1 MSGESIYSLI
11 PEPFQPDPKQ
21 PMYRSKFPGA
31 VAGMKKPAATMG
43 IPHTV
48 VDTGNF
54 LKKGTAAE
62 HAVSAP
68 QAVGVQKR
76 DTSHAKPAVPRRDE
90 KPVMGLIS
98 QKNYITANAV
108 DNILAVPRKQ
118 GRQELNYLQKQDYG
132 KVPAYLSRVKD
143 QIKDEYGMIEEMQQR
158 NQPADQESIDVLTE
172 GDRERLLAGL
182 KANWEAV
189 NKEYQT
195 LSFTLDTPAKKKRKE
210 DYEAQLEEIE
220 RDIQKLNKKFVF
232 VHSEY

>member
-1 MSGESIYSLI
+1 
-11 PEPFQPDPKQ
+11 
-21 PMYRSKFPGA
+21 
-31 VAGMKKPAATMG
+31 
-43 IPHTV
+43 
-48 VDTGNF
+48 
-54 LKKGTAAE
+54 
-62 HAVSAP
+62 
-68 QAVGVQKR
+68 
-76 DTSHAKPAVPRRDE
+76 
-90 KPVMGLIS
+90 MGLIS

-108 DNILAVPRKQ
+108 DNILAVTRKQ

>member
-1 MSGESIYSLI
+1 
-11 PEPFQPDPKQ
+11 
-21 PMYRSKFPGA
+21 
-31 VAGMKKPAATMG
+31 
-43 IPHTV
+43 
-48 VDTGNF
+48 
-54 LKKGTAAE
+54 
-62 HAVSAP
+62 
-68 QAVGVQKR
+68 
-76 DTSHAKPAVPRRDE
+76 
-90 KPVMGLIS
+90 MGLIS

-232 VHSEY
+232 VHSEF

>member
-1 MSGESIYSLI
+1 MSESIYGLI
-11 PEPFQPDPKQ
+11 PEQYQPAPKQ
-21 PMYRSKFPGA
+21 PIYRSKFPGA

-43 IPHTV
+43 TPHTV
-48 VDTGNF
+48 VDSSQF
-54 LKKGTAAE
+54 LKKGSSSE

-68 QAVGVQKR
+68 HAVGVQKR
-76 DTSHAKPAVPRRDE
+76 DTSQVKASVPKRDE

-108 DNILAVPRKQ
+108 DNILSVPRKQ
-118 GRQELNYLQKQDYG
+118 VQKDVNYLQKQDYG
-132 KVPAYLSRVKD
+132 KVPAYLDRVKD
-143 QIKDEYGMIEEMQQR
+143 QIRDEYGMIEQMQQR
-158 NQPADQESIDVLTE
+158 NQPVDQEAIEVLTE
-172 GDRERLLAGL
+172 ADRERLLAGL

-220 RDIQKLNKKFVF
+220 KDIKKLTKKFVF
-232 VHSEY
+232 VHSDY